1 MIRPATCMLL
11 CLLLSSA
18 AAVGSRVDFAR
29 SDEGETLLRWIGSE
43 PERAW
48 ERLHELRAEYEGD
61 PAFDVLLG
69 RAALA
74 TGRASEAL
82 LALERVEFIA
92 PETPGLRPLLIAAR
106 MDPGDQ
112 ASSTASASGSRVQ
125 AADPMQVLE
134 VDRGPLADLAAAVRA
149 QRFEEALGLAAALR
163 DVWEGDPG
171 FDYLY
176 GLAALEGGR
185 HQEAVFA
192 LQRVLFFQPDQLQVR
207 AHLARAHFLG
217 GELDQAE
224 REFNAVLVA
233 SPPAEVSRSI
243 RAYLAEVTRLRS
255 QQRPSLA
262 GFLELGL
269 GYDDNVNSASSL
281 ETIATPIGT
290 FPLGPDGR
298 SQESGYSSTRGQLAY
313 QHPLS
318 RRRALDVVL
327 AASLR
332 NHFSAG
338 QFDLDTYRAEAGYNL
353 SLEDHRLRAA
363 LHVGHIRLDGSE
375 FQWSGGV
382 SGSWITEVRAWEL
395 QAQARLSLIRF
406 PDADSR
412 DVDQFL
418 LMLSASRVFERDLV
432 SLDLLAGRD
441 EPRSSEGE
449 HHGRDFASLAATWQ
463 HLLGGGH
470 VPYMRLMLQGS
481 RYHAP
486 HPVFT
491 ERREEVMYAGSA
503 GWNWI
508 MSPALSARGEL
519 SYSRV
524 DGTLDLFEYDRA
536 RIEAALRY
544 RF

>member
-1 MIRPATCMLL
+1 MPRIAALL
-11 CLLLSSA
+11 ICLLLSPA
-18 AAVGSRVDFAR
+18 FAVGSRVEFVR
-29 SDEGETLLRWIGSE
+29 SEEAETLLRWMGSE

-48 ERLHELRAEYEGD
+48 DRLRELRPDYEGD

-74 TGRASEAL
+74 TGRQAQAL

-92 PETPGLRPLLIAAR
+92 PQTPGLRPLLLAAR
-106 MDPGDQ
+106 MQPGRQ
-112 ASSTASASGSRVQ
+112 ASAATSDGTDRRS
-125 AADPMQVLE
+125 ADPMQTMD
-134 VDRGPLADLAAAVRA
+134 VDRGPLSELAAAVRA
-149 QRFEEALGLAAALR
+149 QRFDEALGLAAALR
-163 DVWEGDPG
+163 DEWEGDPG

-176 GLAALEGGR
+176 GLASLEGGR
-185 HQEAVFA
+185 HQDAVFA
-192 LQRVLFFQPDQLQVR
+192 LQRVLFFEPEQLQVR

-217 GELDQAE
+217 GELDRAE
-224 REFNAVLVA
+224 REFNAVLA
-233 SPPAEVSRSI
+233 GSPPVEVSRSI

-255 QQRPSLA
+255 QQRPSLS
-262 GFLELGL
+262 GFVELGA
-269 GYDDNVNSASSL
+269 GYDDNVNTASSL
-281 ETIATPIGT
+281 EAIATPIGT
-290 FPLGPDGR
+290 FPLGADGR
-298 SQESGYSSTRGQLAY
+298 EQDSGYNAVRGQLSY

-318 RRRALDVVL
+318 RRRTLDVVL

-338 QFDLDTYRAEAGYNL
+338 QFDLDSYRAEAGYDM

-363 LHVGHIRLDGSE
+363 VHVGHVTLDGSE

-382 SGSWITEVRAWEL
+382 SGSWIAEVRDWEL

-406 PDADSR
+406 PDANSR

-418 LMLSASRVFERDLV
+418 LLLRASRVFERDLL
-432 SLDLLAGRD
+432 SLDLLAGREEATRD
-441 EPRSSEGE
+441 EGE
-449 HHGRDFASLAATWQ
+449 HHGRDFASVAATWQ
-463 HLLGGGH
+463 HLVGGGH
-470 VPYMRLMLQGS
+470 APYMRLMLQGS
-481 RYHAP
+481 RHHAQ
-486 HPVFT
+486 HPVFA

-508 MSPALSARGEL
+508 VNPALSARGEL

-524 DGTLDLFEYDRA
+524 DGNLDLFEYDRA
-536 RIEAALRY
+536 RVEAALRY